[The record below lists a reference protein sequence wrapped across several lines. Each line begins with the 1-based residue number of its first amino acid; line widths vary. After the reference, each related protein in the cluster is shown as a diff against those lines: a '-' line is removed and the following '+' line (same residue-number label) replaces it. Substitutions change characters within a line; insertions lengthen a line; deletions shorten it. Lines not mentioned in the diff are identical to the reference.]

1 MSIKKAQP
9 GRLVAIAC
17 LLILASACGSSA
29 PVRYY
34 SLEALES
41 RFGEDVAGSPGMGLG
56 PLRMPD
62 YLTRSRI
69 VTRRDNSEVV
79 VDDFNRWV
87 EPVDEALYRIVAA
100 NVDSLLEDVIVVGFP
115 YNHFADLDYQVIGR
129 VDRFDTDEH
138 GRVVLVA
145 QWSIMTPNSEFIV
158 APRRVRYET
167 QASDVTDYGAVA
179 MAMSEV
185 LADFSRDIARE
196 FEVAVAE

>member
-1 MSIKKAQP
+1 M
-9 GRLVAIAC
+9 VC

-87 EPVDEALYRIVAA
+87 EPVDEAVYRIIAA
-100 NVDSLLEDVIVVGFP
+100 NVDSLLEDVIVVAFP

-145 QWSIMTPNSEFIV
+145 QWSIMTPNSEFVV
-158 APRRVRYET
+158 APRRIRYET

-179 MAMSEV
+179 AAMSEA
-185 LADFSRDIARE
+185 LAEFSRDIARE
-196 FEVAVAE
+196 FRAVHVE